1 MSEPLSS
8 KSLLSGGLLPLLIL
22 AGVLLLSGVVKKLF
36 FSNSSSFETGIPPE
50 GTALR
55 EPAGAALDQEL
66 YHESPPDATTS
77 RGTRASDPLTAP
89 RPLAGHPEMERLR
102 LMTVQIRLLREYA
115 ALHGPD
121 DPFSLTEKEIEDF
134 RLKGNPYI
142 E

>member
-1 MSEPLSS
+1 MSERLSS
-8 KSLLSGGLLPLLIL
+8 KPLLSGGLLPLLIL

-36 FSNSSSFETGIPPE
+36 FSNSSSFEIGIPPE
-50 GTALR
+50 ATAPR
-55 EPAGAALDQEL
+55 EPAGATLDQEL
-66 YHESPPDATTS
+66 YHESPPDATS
-77 RGTRASDPLTAP
+77 RRTLASEPLTAP